1 MSYDCLAASYD
12 VLRTVRVVL
21 RASYEYKH
29 LKFHFSQR
37 KRTLRTKLS
46 LRAIGEAIPN
56 NEVNVLSPM
65 GFFAYGSEGRCC
77 PWDCRAPLHF
87 ARNDGNTV
95 FSVKHEKTLRTKE
108 GTRLRRIIRRHVKD
122 NTLRGLWTVI
132 VVLLTIILSLLTVGI
147 VALRIGNTLPEGV
160 DIFFIVPKNPDF
172 HIEDKDGIWEAQNQV
187 DIFSSEYVN
196 GENQT
201 TVLSQNGDDI
211 IAPGTVSTY
220 KFCMYNDGNM
230 AIAYDLGFSFTLTI
244 DGVEKNASS
253 FPLSLRMTRTDGKYV
268 MGGEDKW
275 VNLDAGKVGEYDGI
289 LGASSY
295 EQFTLEIMWAF
306 EGNDE
311 LDTALGN
318 AAKNSSVDLKF
329 QIQSYAEENGDST
342 VQGGVAIS
350 QDAIDYNEYEFGGTI
365 RWELFAIL
373 LALLAL
379 CVLYIVIWRL

>member
-1 MSYDCLAASYD
+1 M
-12 VLRTVRVVL
+12 
-21 RASYEYKH
+21 
-29 LKFHFSQR
+29 
-37 KRTLRTKLS
+37 
-46 LRAIGEAIPN
+46 
-56 NEVNVLSPM
+56 
-65 GFFAYGSEGRCC
+65 
-77 PWDCRAPLHF
+77 
-87 ARNDGNTV
+87 
-95 FSVKHEKTLRTKE
+95 
-108 GTRLRRIIRRHVKD
+108 RRIIRRHVKD

-147 VALRIGNTLPEGV
+147 VALRIGNSLPEGV
-160 DIFFIVPKNPDF
+160 DIIFIVPKNPDF
-172 HIEDKDGIWEAQNQV
+172 HVEDKDGIWEKQTQV

-253 FPLSLRMTRTDGKYV
+253 FPLSLRMTRTNGKYV
-268 MGGEDKW
+268 MGNEDKW